1 MKRRAL
7 VIAGLLAALGCLQA
21 SIVGQR
27 GITNFQVPAIVSPQG
42 PRIHTDF
49 GKVPLSFIPN
59 KGQVDGQAVFY
70 VPGKDKTI
78 YFTAEGLTFVLHG
91 QRESTPKRWVVK
103 LDFVGSNPEAVP
115 TSFEES
121 GAVISYFKGKPD
133 AWKTGLSASSR
144 IIYRE
149 LWPGIDL
156 MYYGTIDRMKYEFI
170 VHPGADPSMI
180 KLAYRGAESVIL
192 TQAGR
197 LAVKTSLGGFE
208 DDVPLAWQRI
218 EKAPT
223 DVPVTYTL
231 ESEKGRAGNCTHAFG
246 FNVGEYDK
254 RFPLVL
260 DPAVLVYCG
269 YIGGSGSDEGK
280 AIAVDGSGNA
290 YITGFAYDFEGTFP
304 VTAGPDLT
312 YNGEPSDAFVAKVN
326 ADGSGL
332 VYCGYIG
339 GNGWDEGRAIAVDS
353 LGNAY
358 VAGDTSSTDFP
369 VTPGSTLT
377 YNGSIDAFMAKVNA
391 DGTDLVYSGHIGG
404 ANNEN
409 ARGIAVDGSGN
420 AYITGE
426 TFSGDL
432 PVAVGP
438 DLTYN
443 GGQDAYIAKVT
454 AAGTGLVYCGYIGG
468 WANQE
473 GRAIAVDGSGNA
485 YVTGNSA
492 EDDFPFKIG
501 PGLTSRG
508 MYDAFVAKVNPDGS
522 DLVYAGYIGGLNDDV
537 GLGIAVDGSGNA
549 YITGYTDNSE
559 ASFPVTVGPDLTW
572 NGGSSDAF
580 VAKVN
585 ADGSSALGYCGYI
598 GGGPSGLG
606 PGNDRGNGIAVDL
619 LGNAYVTGQTDSS
632 EASFPATIGP
642 DLTWNGGNDAFAA
655 KVNIAGTRLIY
666 CGYIG
671 GPEEDVGLG
680 IALDGSG
687 DAYVT
692 GYTFS
697 AETAFP
703 VTIGPDL
710 TYNSGEDAFAARI
723 SAYDIFTLEAD
734 PTSVTI
740 NAGQSATYTIQLTPQ
755 SGPIDSAIAFSC
767 TGLPSKCTAS
777 FSPASVTPGSS
788 TVTTTLTLRTQ
799 ASSSAAGA
807 SLAGAIGLKP
817 PVIGFSLFILM
828 LLVGS
833 VLHRQ
838 APRHIWRRCLAA
850 CALAYLVILIGG
862 CGASDGEGPYT
873 GTPKGSHQISV
884 QGRTG
889 DTSVLTTVA
898 LVVK

>member
-7 VIAGLLAALGCLQA
+7 VIAGLLTALGCLQA
-21 SIVGQR
+21 SIARPR
-27 GITNFQVPAIVSPQG
+27 GIADLQTPVIEPPHG
-42 PRIHTDF
+42 PRLSADF
-49 GKVPLSFIPN
+49 GKMPITFIPN
-59 KGQVDGQAVFY
+59 KGQVDGPAVFY
-70 VPGKDKTI
+70 VAGKDKTI
-78 YFTAEGLTFVLHG
+78 YFAAEGLTFVLRG
-91 QRESTPKRWVVK
+91 QRESTPERWVVK
-103 LDFVGSNPEAVP
+103 LDFVGSDPEAIP
-115 TSFEES
+115 TSVEES

-133 AWKTGLSASSR
+133 AWRTGFPASSR

-156 MYYGTIDRMKYEFI
+156 MYYGTTNRMKYEFI
-170 VHPGADPSMI
+170 VHPGADPTRI
-180 KLAYRGAESVIL
+180 KLAYRGADSVIL

-208 DDVPLAWQRI
+208 DDIPLAWQRI
-218 EKAPT
+218 EQTHK
-223 DVPVTYTL
+223 DVPVAYSL
-231 ESEKGRAGNCTHAFG
+231 EPEEGRPGSCARVFG
-246 FNVGEYDK
+246 FKVGEYDK

-280 AIAVDGSGNA
+280 AIAVDDSGNA

-332 VYCGYIG
+332 AYCGFIG
-339 GNGWDEGRAIAVDS
+339 GNGWDEGRAIAVDG

-358 VAGDTSSTDFP
+358 VAGDTSSADLP
-369 VTPGSTLT
+369 VTPGSPLT
-377 YNGSIDAFMAKVNA
+377 YNGGIDAFMAKVSA
-391 DGTDLVYSGHIGG
+391 DGTHLVYSGHIGG
-404 ANNEN
+404 SNNEN

-443 GGQDAYIAKVT
+443 GGQDAYVAKVT
-454 AAGTGLVYCGYIGG
+454 AAGTGLAYCGYIGG

-485 YVTGNSA
+485 YITGNSA
-492 EDDFPFKIG
+492 EDDFPFKVG

-508 MYDAFVAKVNPDGS
+508 MYDAFVAKVNAAGS
-522 DLVYAGYIGGLNDDV
+522 DFVYAGYIGGLNDDV
-537 GLGIAVDGSGNA
+537 GLGIAVDGAGNA
-549 YITGYTDNSE
+549 YVTGYTDNSE

-585 ADGSSALGYCGYI
+585 ADGSALGYCGYI

-606 PGNDRGNGIAVDL
+606 PGNDRGNGIAVDP

-632 EASFPATIGP
+632 EASFPVTIGP

-655 KVNIAGTRLIY
+655 KVNITGTRLIY

-671 GPEEDVGLG
+671 GSEEDVGLG

-687 DAYVT
+687 DTYVT

-697 AETAFP
+697 TESAFP
-703 VTIGPDL
+703 VTVGPDL
-710 TYNSGEDAFAARI
+710 TYNQGEDAFVARI
-723 SAYDIFTLEAD
+723 SAYDIFSLEAA
-734 PTSVTI
+734 PSSVTI
-740 NAGQSATYTIQLTPQ
+740 RAGQSATYTVQLTPL
-755 SGPIDSAIAFSC
+755 SGSIDSAVAFSC
-767 TGLPSKCTAS
+767 TGLPGKCTAS
-777 FSPASVTPGSS
+777 FFPASVTPGTS

-799 ASSSAAGA
+799 SSSSATGT
-807 SLAGAIGLKP
+807 SLAGAIGLEP
-817 PVIGFSLFILM
+817 PAMGASLIVLI
-828 LLVGS
+828 LLVGG
-833 VLHRQ
+833 VLYRQ
-838 APRHIWRRCLAA
+838 IPRRLWRRCLVAS
-850 CALAYLVILIGG
+850 ALAGLVILIGG
-862 CGASDGEGPYT
+862 CGASDSEAPYT
-873 GTPKGSHQISV
+873 GTPKGSYQISV
-884 QGRTG
+884 QGKTG
-889 DTSVLTTVA
+889 DTSVLTTVT
-898 LVVK
+898 LVVN